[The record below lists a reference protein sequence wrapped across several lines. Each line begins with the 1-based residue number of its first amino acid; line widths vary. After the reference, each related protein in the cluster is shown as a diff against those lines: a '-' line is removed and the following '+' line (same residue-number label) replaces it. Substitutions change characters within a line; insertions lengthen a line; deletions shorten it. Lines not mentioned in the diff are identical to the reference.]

1 MTLPGEHEHG
11 HAMTDR
17 RLRSPSYKT
26 AKLRNVRDGMSGG
39 DVILL
44 EDRITILGL
53 EGRRLR
59 SAPFCCNVW
68 A

>member
-1 MTLPGEHEHG
+1 
-11 HAMTDR
+11 MTDR
-17 RLRSPSYKT
+17 RFRRPSYET

-59 SAPFCCNVW
+59 PAPFC
-68 A
+68 